1 MAVLRAWHVAAGA
14 CVLDQLT
21 KLLVLEMI
29 DLPANGALVVVPSFL
44 KLVLVWNTGVN
55 FGILASDSML
65 LRWSLVAL
73 AFAIVL
79 GLLWWVRRGASVLT
93 RLGAGL
99 IAGGA
104 LGNAIDRIAH
114 GAVVDFINVSAPG
127 IDNPF
132 AFNVADVWIFVG
144 AALIILSGA
153 TGTEDT
159 R

>member
-1 MAVLRAWHVAAGA
+1 MWRASPICGPW
-14 CVLDQLT
+14 
-21 KLLVLEMI
+21 
-29 DLPANGALVVVPSFL
+29 L
-44 KLVLVWNTGVN
+44 K
-55 FGILASDSML
+55 
-65 LRWSLVAL
+65 
-73 AFAIVL
+73 
-79 GLLWWVRRGASVLT
+79 

-114 GAVVDFINVSAPG
+114 GAVVDFINVSAAG

-153 TGTEDT
+153 ADAENAP
-159 R
+159 

>member
-1 MAVLRAWHVAAGA
+1 MTVSRAWHVAIGA
-14 CVLDQLT
+14 LVLDQFT
-21 KLLVLEMI
+21 KLLVLEII
-29 DLPANGALVVVPSFL
+29 DLPANGAVVVVPSFL
-44 KLVLVWNTGVN
+44 KFVLVWNTGVN

-65 LRWSLVAL
+65 LRWSLVVLAL
-73 AFAIVL
+73 AVVL
-79 GLLWWVRRGASVLT
+79 GLLWWVRRGAPKLT

-144 AALIILSGA
+144 AALIILSGSVGA
-153 TGTEDT
+153 EDAS
-159 R
+159 